1 MLGGY
6 AAFRPGGGPAALR
19 DIGLNDFQQLT
30 ALMMQDAAIDGAVW
44 NVVDQLG
51 DKALVASNY
60 LSKQEIFWSPGLS
73 NIQWQ
78 IEAANWFSI
87 GLSHMQ
93 RLFAANYRAPT
104 EPVLRQYWRPF
115 PENAT
120 QAQMFCNS
128 QKVQSQ
134 GYMTFSVLGIGLN
147 FGIGGLLL
155 ICGHVL
161 PYLIPWLQ
169 GKLAKE
175 GHISVAREQWKAH
188 GALQLLRVILEKE
201 GGQWSD
207 PGDSF
212 PITIDNKQFK
222 PLLLRTVSLDSGDS
236 V

>member
-6 AAFRPGGGPAALR
+6 SAFRPGGGPQALA

-30 ALMMQDAAIDGAVW
+30 ALMLEDAALDGAVW

-51 DKALVASNY
+51 DEALVASNY

-73 NIQWQ
+73 DIQWQ

-93 RLFAANYRAPT
+93 RLFVANYRAPT
-104 EPVLRQYWRPF
+104 EPILRQYWRPF
-115 PENAT
+115 PGNAT
-120 QAQMFCNS
+120 EAQMFCRS

-147 FGIGGLLL
+147 FAIGGVLLF
-155 ICGHVL
+155 CGHVL
-161 PYLIPWLQ
+161 PYLVPWLQ
-169 GKLAKE
+169 GKLAAK
-175 GHISVAREQWKAH
+175 GGRIAVAREQWVAH
-188 GALQLLRVILEKE
+188 GALQLLRIVLQKE
-201 GGQWSD
+201 GGDWR
-207 PGDSF
+207 GDSF
-212 PITIDNKQFK
+212 PVVTDGKQFK
-222 PLLLRTVSLDSGDS
+222 PLLMRTISLDSRDS